1 MRFLGRRWI
10 VALAIVAC
18 LAATGIF
25 GFFLALRH
33 VPAFYTE
40 LLTSDPKASRT
51 ASDQMLRRVGALT
64 SDLQRPGQWQSTFTQ
79 DEINGWL
86 AVDLVENH
94 SYALEGGVTSPRVRI
109 RENEIILAFRYS
121 SPVFSGVVTV
131 TLEPYIER
139 PNVVAVRFRGARA
152 GMVPLPLQSIL
163 DSLSTGLTKSEYR
176 VEWSQS
182 HGDPV
187 ALITIPPPRRKNDKP
202 VTLDAIRVLD
212 GKVVLSGTTEKG
224 R

>member
-1 MRFLGRRWI
+1 MTFFGRRWI
-10 VALAIVAC
+10 VALAIVAAV
-18 LAATGIF
+18 AAAGIL
-25 GFFLALRH
+25 GFILALRH
-33 VPAFYTE
+33 EPAFYTE
-40 LLTSDPKASRT
+40 LLTADPKASRT
-51 ASDQMLRRVGALT
+51 ASDQMLRRMGALT
-64 SDLQRPGQWQSTFTQ
+64 SDLQRPGHWQSTFTQ

-94 SYALEGGVTSPRVRI
+94 SYSLEGGVTSPRVRI
-109 RENEIILAFRYS
+109 RENVIILAFRYS
-121 SPVFSGVVTV
+121 SAVFSGVVTV
-131 TLEPYIER
+131 TLEPYLDR

-152 GMVPLPLQSIL
+152 GKVPLPLQSIL
-163 DSLSTGLTKSEYR
+163 EAISTGLAKSEYR

-187 ALITIPPPRRKNDKP
+187 ALITIPPPRGKSDKA